1 MPTSSRIQPTG
12 DLRIPRGPGL
22 PRGLVVP
29 ERELVERFS
38 HSPGP
43 GGQSVNTADS
53 RVELRWSVGESAA
66 TSEHSGNTF
75 SSRL

>member
-53 RVELRWSVGESAA
+53 RV
-66 TSEHSGNTF
+66 
-75 SSRL
+75 